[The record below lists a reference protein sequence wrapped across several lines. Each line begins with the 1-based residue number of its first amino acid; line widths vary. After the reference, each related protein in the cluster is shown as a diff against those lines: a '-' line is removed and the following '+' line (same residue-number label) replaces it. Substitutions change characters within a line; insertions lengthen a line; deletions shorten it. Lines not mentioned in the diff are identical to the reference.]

1 METEWV
7 ELSPGVKIEVTKRY
21 KNRRAIL
28 KAANRARLDMT
39 PEQRTRALAEVMKRS
54 SPVGRKYS
62 LLMLDEA
69 VQTAAKVGLKKAAKL
84 TGVNL
89 WSIRAHRK
97 SLVADGIIKRER
109 TIACRRYTKEQKEAC
124 VKLALHLQ
132 KTTPNKIVKSVAY
145 GKHTYDRK
153 IMGYSTV
160 SAFKEAGR
168 RLGVNGYSIWYQ
180 WHIGMVKLPSTPGQ
194 G

>member
-7 ELSPGVKIEVTKRY
+7 EVSPGVRIEVTKRY

-28 KAANRARLDMT
+28 KAARRARMDMT
-39 PEQRTRALAEVMKRS
+39 PEQRTRALAEVMRRS
-54 SPVGRKYS
+54 SPVARKYS

-97 SLVADGIIKRER
+97 SLVAQGIIKRER
-109 TIACRRYTKEQKEAC
+109 GIHGHRYTKEQKEEC

-132 KTTPNKIVKSVAY
+132 KTTPNKIVKGVGW
-145 GKHTYDRK
+145 GKVHYDRK
-153 IMGYSTV
+153 IMGYSTQN
-160 SAFKEAGR
+160 AFKEAGR
-168 RLGVNGYSIWYQ
+168 RLGVNGNSIWYQ
-180 WHIGMVKLPSTPGQ
+180 WHIGMVK
-194 G
+194 